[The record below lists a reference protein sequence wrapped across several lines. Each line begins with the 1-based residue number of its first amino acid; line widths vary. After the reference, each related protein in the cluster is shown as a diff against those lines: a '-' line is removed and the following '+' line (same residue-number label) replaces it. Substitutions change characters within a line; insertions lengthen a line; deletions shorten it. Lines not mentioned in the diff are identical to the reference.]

1 MAYQREQEEPDLSK
15 ETIFV
20 GKRRALGIG
29 ALSSSTLIE
38 NGSRSNTLGEE
49 ETIAGRRPY
58 GLCELINPL
67 DEFSVLDQIRAVGHN
82 PVLEQL

>member
-29 ALSSSTLIE
+29 ALRVQTLSEPLAVIHWE
-38 NGSRSNTLGEE
+38 KRPSRGEE
-49 ETIAGRRPY
+49 A
-58 GLCELINPL
+58 
-67 DEFSVLDQIRAVGHN
+67 IRAS
-82 PVLEQL
+82 